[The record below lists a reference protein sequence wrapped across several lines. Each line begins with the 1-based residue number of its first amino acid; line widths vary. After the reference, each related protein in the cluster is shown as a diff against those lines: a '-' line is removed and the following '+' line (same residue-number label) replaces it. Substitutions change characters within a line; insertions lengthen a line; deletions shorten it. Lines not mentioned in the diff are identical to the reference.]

1 MPTVVSRIIA
11 ALLAITTM
19 TFASLPIA
27 YATRF
32 VKGVAY
38 LTFAGLLG
46 ASISPWQKRGCQGR
60 HDQ

>member
-27 YATRF
+27 YAARF

-46 ASISPWQKRGCQGR
+46 ASISP
-60 HDQ
+60 